1 MLLRGLAG
9 RVQAARAQRG
19 ILVDQLPDD
28 WLAAPRATVLE
39 DPIVQVGSPPRQ
51 RVDRSMLGTVI
62 APLPVNHHRRRQHQT
77 ADPGG
82 EHLRQQHRGGEIVVA
97 AIGGCV
103 GGVDAGTHHGGLVTH
118 QIDTGQQRG
127 QRAGVAHVDPLAAR
141 WQHRVWPVRGGQQRV
156 DAHHVVT
163 RSP

>member
-1 MLLRGLAG
+1 
-9 RVQAARAQRG
+9 
-19 ILVDQLPDD
+19 
-28 WLAAPRATVLE
+28 
-39 DPIVQVGSPPRQ
+39 
-51 RVDRSMLGTVI
+51 MLGTVI

-118 QIDTGQQRG
+118 QIDTANNG
-127 QRAGVAHVDPLAAR
+127 ASALASRTSTR
-141 WQHRVWPVRGGQQRV
+141 WQPGGSTGFGPC
-156 DAHHVVT
+156 AAASSAST
-163 RSP
+163 PTTS